1 MCLDENGCLS
11 DKNSPT
17 EKEKYGSEF
26 GTKHEP
32 SVFGALDVF
41 SVRNLQ
47 VQIILAEGGFDGS
60 HSMRRLLGVITVFH
74 GVYPS
79 GECFRVVVDYD
90 GWVLRNQYS
99 LVGHHARIPKIA
111 I

>member
-1 MCLDENGCLS
+1 MRLNENGCLS

-17 EKEKYGSEF
+17 KKEKYSSEF
-26 GTKHEP
+26 SAKHEP
-32 SVFGALDVF
+32 SVFGVLDVF

-47 VQIILAEGGFDGS
+47 VQIILAEGGFDGF
-60 HSMRRLLGVITVFH
+60 HSMRRSLGVATVFH
-74 GVYPS
+74 GVYPT
-79 GECFRVVVDYD
+79 GECFRVFVDYD
-90 GWVLRNQYS
+90 GWVLHNQYS